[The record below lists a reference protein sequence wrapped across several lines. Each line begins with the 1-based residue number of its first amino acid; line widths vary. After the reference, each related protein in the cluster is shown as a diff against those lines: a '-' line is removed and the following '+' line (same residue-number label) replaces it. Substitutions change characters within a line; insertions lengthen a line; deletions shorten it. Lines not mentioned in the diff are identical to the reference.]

1 MNQFKWWYQVKE
13 SFNDSF
19 EQPTDPLKNLEWKE
33 LKLDGGGLF
42 NTKNKKNDFI
52 ESEDLVDPSL
62 EIQEE
67 QIQEEYHN
75 NLPDYSDTWIEEEYK
90 EKLNNEKIKKTNE
103 YPLIKNYLE
112 EKNISIDNLA
122 LNKDWKI
129 DINAIDWLSINDKE
143 MLNWLLVNLEWENKM
158 QNIIKLGEII
168 NDIPEFDDFN
178 KEMWDNWFDDWVLNI
193 IWGNYIDIPW
203 KDWNIDKQ
211 KNLSVAIKIWKNKIL
226 NKVKNIKV
234 DTQTYKTAIANI
246 DSWNFKK
253 QLEWINSLYY
263 LAFSSEWKL
272 WAKDSLKLHKDK
284 RKKEIINNANI
295 LEQKIQK
302 ALKSNDTE
310 KIKILNKQKDN
321 IIKEA
326 EELNTWDIFKSWE
339 IDTISDSEPKQK
351 ETN

>member
-1 MNQFKWWYQVKE
+1 
-13 SFNDSF
+13 
-19 EQPTDPLKNLEWKE
+19 
-33 LKLDGGGLF
+33 
-42 NTKNKKNDFI
+42 
-52 ESEDLVDPSL
+52 
-62 EIQEE
+62 
-67 QIQEEYHN
+67 
-75 NLPDYSDTWIEEEYK
+75 K

-122 LNKDWKI
+122 LNKDGKI
-129 DINAIDWLSINDKE
+129 DINAIDGLSINDKE
-143 MLNWLLVNLEWENKM
+143 MLNGLLVNLEGENKM
-158 QNIIKLGEII
+158 QNIINLGEII

-178 KEMWDNWFDDWVLNI
+178 KEMGDNGFDDGVLNI
-193 IWGNYIDIPW
+193 IGGNYIDIPG
-203 KDWNIDKQ
+203 KDGNIDKQ
-211 KNLSVAIKIWKNKIL
+211 KNLSVAIKIGKNKIL

-246 DSWNFKK
+246 DSGNLKK
-253 QLEWINSLYY
+253 QLEGINSLYY
-263 LAFSSEWKL
+263 LAFSSEGKL
-272 WAKDSLKLHKDK
+272 GAKDSLKLHKDK

-326 EELNTWDIFKSWE
+326 EELKAGDIFKSGE

>member
-1 MNQFKWWYQVKE
+1 M
-13 SFNDSF
+13 
-19 EQPTDPLKNLEWKE
+19 
-33 LKLDGGGLF
+33 
-42 NTKNKKNDFI
+42 
-52 ESEDLVDPSL
+52 
-62 EIQEE
+62 
-67 QIQEEYHN
+67 
-75 NLPDYSDTWIEEEYK
+75 
-90 EKLNNEKIKKTNE
+90 
-103 YPLIKNYLE
+103 IKNYLE

-158 QNIIKLGEII
+158 QNIINLGEII

-246 DSWNFKK
+246 DSWNLKK

-284 RKKEIINNANI
+284 RKKEIINDANI